1 MDENGHGY
9 SPLFYVMLGLGIIG
23 VVGFLAVAAGA
34 AAGGF

>member
-1 MDENGHGY
+1 MDEKGRGY

>member
-1 MDENGHGY
+1 MDENGRGY

-23 VVGFLAVAAGA
+23 VVGFLVVAAGA

>member
-1 MDENGHGY
+1 MKANGQGY

-23 VVGFLAVAAGA
+23 VVGFLAVAVGV